1 MSTVHVDI
9 SHHIIY
15 IYIHGKVP
23 PMELEGI
30 TSTYINVF
38 IYIYI
43 HMYTYIYIYI
53 TYIYIYLNIM
63 WVYIYHPNITHRRR
77 VLPRH

>member
-30 TSTYINVF
+30 TSTYINAGNIYIH
-38 IYIYI
+38 IYIYVF
-43 HMYTYIYIYI
+43 
-53 TYIYIYLNIM
+53 LNII